1 MFIEDDD
8 YDNDRQEAIQS
19 ILTSAMGR
27 AAQSLEK
34 IIDSDVIASVPSVN
48 WVNKNNLEA
57 SLSKI
62 NLPDNSIVM
71 RQSFRGHLRGEMII
85 LLEQGAKHYQL
96 GKVMGYEDKMT
107 SINVQELTLEFANIL
122 SGACISGLSEQLNI
136 KLSFGS
142 PTLLSNSASLFTV
155 FSGKKLHWID
165 ALFMDVGYTVNSIS
179 MKTHLI
185 LCMIEEDSHE
195 LYRII
200 DLQLGQQ

>member
-27 AAQSLEK
+27 AAESLEK
-34 IIDSDVIASVPSVN
+34 IIDSDVVVSIPSVN
-48 WVNKNNLEA
+48 WVNKNNLSETLA
-57 SLSKI
+57 KI
-62 NLPDNSIVM
+62 NLPDQSIIM

-96 GKVMGYEDKMT
+96 GRVMGYEERMT

-122 SGACISGLSEQLNI
+122 SGACINGLSEQLEI
-136 KLSFGS
+136 KLNFGS
-142 PTLLSNSASLFTV
+142 PSLLSNNASLLNV
-155 FSGKKLHWID
+155 FSGKKLQWND
-165 ALFMDVGYTVNSIS
+165 ALFMDVGYTVNSIA

-200 DLQLGQQ
+200 DLQLGQ

>member
-19 ILTSAMGR
+19 ILTSAMGK
-27 AAQSLEK
+27 AAKSLEK
-34 IIDSDVIASVPSVN
+34 IIDSDVETSVPSVN
-48 WVNKNNLEA
+48 WINRNNLEG

-62 NLPDNSIVM
+62 ILPDKSIVM

-96 GKVMGYEDKMT
+96 GRVMGYEKKMT
-107 SINVQELTLEFANIL
+107 PMNIQELTLEFANIL

-136 KLSFGS
+136 KLSFDS
-142 PTLLSNSASLFTV
+142 PSLLSSQASVCDV
-155 FSGKKLHWID
+155 FSGKGLQWID
-165 ALFMDVGYTVNSIS
+165 ALFMDVGYTVNSIE
-179 MKTHLI
+179 MKTNLI

-195 LYRII
+195 LYRMI
-200 DLQLGQQ
+200 DLQLGQ